1 MNSRLDTVIS
11 LQKTENKTFARQ
23 RLIDVVIGNL
33 GKVKRP
39 VAHTLCGAE
48 AIFERQ
54 LQKHKPFK
62 IKCYEN
68 VQSIYN
74 DAKKTLPKNCTL
86 KHGDWVEH
94 LYEKE
99 TPDFAW
105 ADYCSPPSLDLLVI
119 TQLELARHILNK
131 KPFVYAVTF
140 SLRNR
145 LKGGNNDCLEK
156 LIKLTK
162 SKPYRSAE
170 REMHKLNKEKV
181 KLMKKELPEGY
192 FIRNKPSNKV
202 TWGEFKHYNFI
213 HLISK
218 YFYQRLGL
226 CPTIAIHYA
235 GGTKYTTPMVTLV
248 YTQHTEFAPSNWCHS
263 KPLGCKT
270 SKLYDVY
277 AMKQEL
283 LRMKKRAVVKLYEG
297 IPWSKLTAGQKA
309 WVTRQKNKAEDTP
322 QKRAWV
328 TRRKRMK
335 A

>member
-162 SKPYRSAE
+162 SKPY
-170 REMHKLNKEKV
+170 
-181 KLMKKELPEGY
+181 
-192 FIRNKPSNKV
+192 KV